1 MVSAIGLLTL
11 LLGSP
16 LWCGALDAQ
25 GGPAYR
31 QLQGAAAAG
40 GGQTPA
46 AAATSAGRTFDE
58 PVDHSLFAAP
68 AAPAAPV
75 PTLRPSGDFVV
86 GGPQR
91 LSEPNNPLPKRS
103 DGRTGD
109 GGGSMGWGMR
119 ALGVLLGGLLCG
131 GLGFLLGGPLGAAI
145 GFAGGAIGGWFA
157 TGS

>member
-1 MVSAIGLLTL
+1 MAKGLAL
-11 LLGSP
+11 LVLCCSFSQR
-16 LWCGALDAQ
+16 LLALENQ
-25 GGPAYR
+25 GGPAYQ
-31 QLQGAAAAG
+31 QLQGAASAG
-40 GGQTPA
+40 SGRTPE

-75 PTLRPSGDFVV
+75 PTLRPSGDFV
-86 GGPQR
+86 GGAPQR
-91 LSEPNNPLPKRS
+91 LSEPKNPLPKKS
-103 DGRTGD
+103 DGKTSD

-131 GLGFLLGGPLGAAI
+131 GLGFLLGGPIGAAV